1 MKTFA
6 IVTKSLNSVMPKQN
20 FELKV

>member
-6 IVTKSLNSVMPKQN
+6 FVTKSLNSVMPKQN